1 MLLRQAHFTT
11 ITVVCIP
18 IIFAIFVFVSYFHDG
33 TLNVIPSHLS
43 LRPSHD
49 EKPASQNDPSHST
62 SAPSTNATPAE
73 KPHTNIEN
81 EEEPPQNVNS
91 PAAPSTPSTIDQKVF
106 PQNDWL
112 PARPIDPS
120 CAHLPDLSKVLLII
134 KTGASETYDRL
145 PTQFMTMAR
154 CLPDFLVFSDMEES
168 IMGYRVYDILG
179 DTLKEVKDGNS
190 DFNLWRR
197 QQECLVDQKSC
208 QKWSNVGTEAWNLD
222 KYKNVRQSD
231 VTYTMRPH
239 YDWYIHIDADTYIHW
254 PNMIDMLKPFDPKK
268 DYFFGSFEPSQYGDF
283 NHGGSGYILS
293 QSAMQKFHANSSVEH
308 FDHEA
313 RNICCGDMLM
323 TIAVRENIG
332 LANTNMFPTINGRKP
347 FTLPFGPRQWCQP
360 IATLHKLNSEEV
372 GSIWQYEQ
380 ERFVNATDG
389 KPAPLLIKDLYYKY
403 FAPRLTD
410 KLEDWDNMY
419 DDYLNNV
426 WYYIDYDDKSKD
438 WEHFHDQ
445 KYVWHRRKP
454 KDHKHDEE
462 KNAHKS
468 FENCKKACDVVDE
481 CLQFRWQDDACA
493 MSKNFR
499 LGNPMEHK
507 DGKER
512 WTSGWAVKKIEKWI
526 ADQGECQVK
535 FPEA

>member
-33 TLNVIPSHLS
+33 TLSVIPSH

-49 EKPASQNDPSHST
+49 EKPVVHKPPVHSAPAIPPTPPTPST
-62 SAPSTNATPAE
+62 SPN
-73 KPHTNIEN
+73 TNIDN
-81 EEEPPQNVNS
+81 EEAPPQNVNTP
-91 PAAPSTPSTIDQKVF
+91 PASSDIEQKVF

-112 PARPIDPS
+112 PARPVDPS

-145 PTQFMTMAR
+145 PTQFMTMTR

-168 IMGYRVYDILG
+168 IMGYRVYDILS
-179 DTLKEVKDGNS
+179 DTLSEVKDDNG

-208 QKWSNVGTEAWNLD
+208 QKWSNYGGEAWNLD

-231 VTYTMRPH
+231 VTYRMRPN

-254 PNMIDMLKPFDPKK
+254 PNMIEMLKPFDHKK

-293 QSAMQKFHANSSVEH
+293 QSAMQKFQANSSVEH

-332 LANTNMFPTINGRKP
+332 LANTNMVSSKP
-347 FTLPFGPRQWCQP
+347 HWGF
-360 IATLHKLNSEEV
+360 
-372 GSIWQYEQ
+372 
-380 ERFVNATDG
+380 
-389 KPAPLLIKDLYYKY
+389 
-403 FAPRLTD
+403 
-410 KLEDWDNMY
+410 
-419 DDYLNNV
+419 
-426 WYYIDYDDKSKD
+426 
-438 WEHFHDQ
+438 
-445 KYVWHRRKP
+445 
-454 KDHKHDEE
+454 
-462 KNAHKS
+462 
-468 FENCKKACDVVDE
+468 
-481 CLQFRWQDDACA
+481 
-493 MSKNFR
+493 
-499 LGNPMEHK
+499 
-507 DGKER
+507 
-512 WTSGWAVKKIEKWI
+512 
-526 ADQGECQVK
+526 
-535 FPEA
+535 